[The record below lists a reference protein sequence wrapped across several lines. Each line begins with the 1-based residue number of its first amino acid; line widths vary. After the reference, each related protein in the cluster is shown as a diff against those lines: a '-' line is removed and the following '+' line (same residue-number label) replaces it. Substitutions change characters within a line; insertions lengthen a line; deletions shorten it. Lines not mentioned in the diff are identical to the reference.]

1 MRQRLKSLKRV
12 LSVQKDMHRLAEWRF
27 AKLERQLQMLHA
39 ERRRL
44 LSHLDDERFFGTPFA
59 KPILERLRALDE
71 AEARLTRE
79 RDEQRQILLEDARR
93 IGQVSH
99 ATEAV
104 EEHCQR
110 DDEKRELE
118 AAIEAALGRARAS
131 FR

>member
-12 LSVQKDMHRLAEWRF
+12 LSVQKDKHRLAEWRF
-27 AKLERQLQMLHA
+27 AKLERQLQMLQA

-44 LSHLDDERFFGTPFA
+44 LSHLDDERFFGTSFA
-59 KPILERLRALDE
+59 KPIFERLRALDE

-79 RDEQRQILLEDARR
+79 RDAQRQILLEDARR
-93 IGQVSH
+93 IGQVKN

-110 DDEKRELE
+110 DEEKRELE
-118 AAIEAALGRARAS
+118 AAIEAALARARAS